1 MARSRSTSLVPVR
14 EDAAVMPA
22 ILEFQSPSAAIIAAP
37 VPRSA
42 RGIVWMVTALF
53 ASCVVAMG
61 LIPVDKVVTAPGK
74 VVSQAATIVVQPL
87 ETAIVR
93 SIEVHEGQVVRAGDV
108 LARLDPT
115 FAAADV
121 GALVTS
127 VSSLQAE
134 VSREQAE
141 VLGKPF
147 TYSGSDPHLSLQ
159 AAIFAQRQA
168 ERNFRLENYQQKINS
183 LAQTIQRSVGDATA
197 YQQRLAVA
205 EQVERMRKDLER
217 LQVGSR
223 LNSLAAT
230 DNKLEMERGL
240 SNAVSTGEAAKR
252 DLAAMVAERDSY
264 DGNWRADAA
273 QKLAE
278 SARKLSDAREELNK
292 AQLRRELVELR
303 ADKDA
308 TVLTIAKV
316 SVGSVL
322 QSGDQ
327 FITLVPLDAPLQV
340 EGKIAGRDDGFVHV
354 GDPVA
359 IKFDTFPYSEYGL
372 AYGTVKSISADSF
385 SSQDQQAQRPARGA
399 GAPSNNDP
407 SGGDAFYRGRISLD
421 DIKLHDTPAGFHIV
435 PGMPVTADIKVGK
448 RTMLAYLLG
457 RVLPVTHEAMREP

>member
-93 SIEVHEGQVVRAGDV
+93 AIEVHEGQVVRAGDV

-141 VLGKPF
+141 VQGKPF

-183 LAQTIQRSVGDATA
+183 LAQTIQRSVGDAAA

-240 SNAVSTGEAAKR
+240 TNAVNTAETAKR

-273 QKLAE
+273 EKLAE

-340 EGKIAGRDDGFVHV
+340 EGKIAGPED
-354 GDPVA
+354 A
-359 IKFDTFPYSEYGL
+359 TS
-372 AYGTVKSISADSF
+372 TSATQWR
-385 SSQDQQAQRPARGA
+385 SSSTR
-399 GAPSNNDP
+399 
-407 SGGDAFYRGRISLD
+407 FRIRN
-421 DIKLHDTPAGFHIV
+421 
-435 PGMPVTADIKVGK
+435 TASPMG
-448 RTMLAYLLG
+448 
-457 RVLPVTHEAMREP
+457 P